1 MCRGLDSIAAMSS
14 LSPPSPPSPPSAAD
28 APAPPGAIEY
38 IQAVEAMALSGRH
51 RAIARLDYGPQ
62 AGQQL
67 EVYVPS
73 QARVPAAPLP
83 VVIFFHG
90 GAWIRGGLTWLDF
103 MAPAVTA
110 LPAIFVA
117 ATYRLAPAHRW
128 PAQYEDACDAI
139 ARVHRHIGEFGG
151 NPGRLLVGGHS
162 AGGHLAAL
170 AVLKREIPPVLGCLP
185 VSAPCDLRFGDI
197 SVDSENGRA
206 YKYLLQARSQ
216 DADASPVL
224 FTEGNRV
231 PFHVVWG
238 SNDFERICRSSS
250 ALVAKLREGGS
261 NVTESVVDGAG
272 HFDTHLMLAQSL
284 NPWYEHVARMLAGDQ
299 GRDDLPEVSAA
310 SGLRS

>member
-1 MCRGLDSIAAMSS
+1 MSS
-14 LSPPSPPSPPSAAD
+14 SSPPSRSSAAD
-28 APAPPGAIEY
+28 APAPPGATEY
-38 IQAVEAMALSGRH
+38 IQTVDAMALSGRH
-51 RAIARLDYGPQ
+51 RAIARLDYGPR

-73 QARVPAAPLP
+73 RARIHAAPLP
-83 VVIFFHG
+83 VLIFFHG
-90 GAWIRGGLTWLDF
+90 GAWIRGGLTWLNF

-139 ARVHRHIGEFGG
+139 AHVHRHIGEFGG

-224 FTEGNRV
+224 FTKGNRV

-261 NVTESVVDGAG
+261 NVTESVIDGAG
-272 HFDTHLMLAQSL
+272 HFDTHLMLAQPL
-284 NPWYEHVARMLAGDQ
+284 NPWYEHAARMLAGDE
-299 GRDDLPEVSAA
+299 GRDDFLTVSAA
-310 SGLRS
+310 SGLGS